1 MNLQRV
7 VFPKF
12 EMCTER
18 ELYFRINQFAS
29 IDMLNSVIHLE
40 KFGIVHTD
48 TYFNGFS
55 IGKWKKH
62 TNVADL
68 GILLKFRGKIKVKFY
83 QICR

>member
-1 MNLQRV
+1 MNLQRA

-29 IDMLNSVIHLE
+29 IDIANSVVRLE
-40 KFGIVHTD
+40 KLGMVHTD

-55 IGKWKKH
+55 IGKWKRY
-62 TNVADL
+62 TN
-68 GILLKFRGKIKVKFY
+68 ILFSMGSKQYLL
-83 QICR
+83 